1 MASPLIILFINAGI
15 LGVLASVFVVLAIS
29 VNSWQKYEYM
39 EDKLAEINRT
49 ENHLFMKNISANNFF
64 LQVEDSST
72 SGLNTSK
79 YYYLYIEFTGL
90 WRICNTLTED
100 ERDIIPRSSLISNRE
115 CFTFVTD
122 FDESSVAYSSQAKQ
136 IARLQNSAAS
146 CYIVVIIDLISAAV
160 VGLIGITQKQVASC
174 MVTGVLYCMAAL
186 FGVFGLSMFHTKD
199 YYEKFNCY
207 SLTEIPTA
215 VCSARVVTIEWAIPV
230 AWCGVLFCV
239 LACTLW
245 LIVARALRVI
255 KAKTML

>member
-29 VNSWQKYEYM
+29 VNSWQKYEYK

-49 ENHLFMKNISANNFF
+49 ENHLFMKNISADNFF

-72 SGLNTSK
+72 SGLNTN
-79 YYYLYIEFTGL
+79 E
-90 WRICNTLTED
+90 

-122 FDESSVAYSSQAKQ
+122 FDESNGGYSSEAKQ

-146 CYIVVIIDLISAAV
+146 CYIVVIIDLISAAI

-215 VCSARVVTIEWAIPV
+215 VCPARVVTIDWAIPV